1 MALRED
7 IQKQGE
13 FLFRWRSYLPLL
25 ALPIFLVALKN
36 SGAVERAYGTTA
48 ASIWQIYC
56 IAISFCGLAIRCLVA
71 GSVPRGTSGRNTM
84 GQLADALNTTGMYSL
99 TRNPLYLG
107 NFVIVLGLL
116 LFIQVWWLLLVAV
129 LGFLSYYALIIFA
142 EEEFLREKFKQ
153 TFLDWAKKTP
163 AFLPRFKNWKKP
175 ALPFSWKTMLRREHS
190 TLISTIAAFTF
201 IHFLADLFTYG
212 KIRLEAGWIIFF
224 LAGLATYFSLLI
236 LKKKTKI
243 LDVAGR

>member
-25 ALPIFLVALKN
+25 ALPIFFAAMKN
-36 SGAVERAYGTTA
+36 SGILERTFG
-48 ASIWQIYC
+48 SVVVGIWEVFC
-56 IAISFCGLAIRCLVA
+56 VVISFCGLAIRCLVA

-84 GQLADALNTTGMYSL
+84 GQLAETLNTTGMYSI

-116 LFIQVWWLLLVAV
+116 LFIQVWWLVLVAV

-163 AFLPRFKNWKKP
+163 VFLPRFKKWKKP
-175 ALPFSWKTMLRREHS
+175 ALPFSWKTMLRREYS
-190 TLISTIAAFTF
+190 TLLSTVAAFTF
-201 IHFLADLFTYG
+201 IHFLTHLFTEG

-224 LAGLATYFSLLI
+224 LAGLAIYFTLFT

-243 LDVAGR
+243 LNVTGR